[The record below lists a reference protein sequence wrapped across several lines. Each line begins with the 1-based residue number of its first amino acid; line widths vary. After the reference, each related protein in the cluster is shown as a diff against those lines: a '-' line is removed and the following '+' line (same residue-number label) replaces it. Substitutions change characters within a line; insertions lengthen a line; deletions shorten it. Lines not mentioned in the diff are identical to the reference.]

1 MHLIE
6 GAGRG
11 FLCVTCQCEYKPF
24 IYEGVMVV
32 VEEVEEV
39 GGVFLSCK
47 WLPRQQLSISLYS
60 ASAGREG
67 GRVRDSRA
75 ELVGGFLLTLMPVSL

>member
-11 FLCVTCQCEYKPF
+11 FLCVTCQCECKPF
-24 IYEGVMVV
+24 IYEGVVVV
-32 VEEVEEV
+32 VEEV
-39 GGVFLSCK
+39 GVFLSCK

-67 GRVRDSRA
+67 EKVRDSRA
-75 ELVGGFLLTLMPVSL
+75 ELVGGFLLTVMPVSL